1 MTQQNPFSLVGKV
14 AIITG
19 ASKGIGESIARAYAL
34 AGARVVINS
43 RKQEAVDEVADAIN
57 AEVIARHEAT
67 SEGGI
72 SAIGV
77 AGQVGNAADCQKIFD
92 AAMVAF
98 GRVDIIVN
106 NAAANPVFG
115 PVEQTDDRA
124 FNKIMDVNVK
134 APFELAKLCLPVMQ
148 ANGGGS
154 IINIASIGGVS
165 PENFLGIY
173 SVSKAALISLTKVL
187 AREWGQYNIRANVIC
202 PGLIQTKFSEALWA
216 NDKILQHVL
225 TKVPLNRVG
234 QPDEISGLALF
245 LASDS
250 AGYCTGS
257 VFMADGGYLI

>member
-1 MTQQNPFSLVGKV
+1 MTPQNPFSLVGKV

-34 AGARVVINS
+34 AGARVVVNS

-57 AEVIARHEAT
+57 AENT
-67 SEGGI
+67 EGGV

-77 AGQVGNAADCQKIFD
+77 AGQVGNVADCQKIFD
-92 AAMVAF
+92 AAMTAF

-124 FNKIMDVNVK
+124 FNKIMEVNVK

-154 IINIASIGGVS
+154 IINISSIGGVS

-173 SVSKAALISLTKVL
+173 SVSKAALISLTKVI

-234 QPDEISGLALF
+234 QPDEIAGLALF

-257 VFMADGGYLI
+257 VFMADGGYLV